1 MEEPVSFGA
10 AFALLSLAT
19 LAALF
24 IVLTIC
30 ALGQC
35 RHELHWQIDA
45 NKIVKRCY
53 CGERSEP

>member
-1 MEEPVSFGA
+1 MEEPVSFAA

-19 LAALF
+19 LAVLF
-24 IVLTIC
+24 VVIQIC

-35 RHELHWQIDA
+35 SHELHWQIDA
-45 NKIVKRCY
+45 NKIIKRCN